1 VTAHPFH
8 ARVRAG
14 GALRRIDVRL
24 EGNRLVG
31 TIDGVPVDA
40 EVRSAGHHQV
50 IVKTEGR
57 RHLAVI
63 VRRAGSWLVSTGGRT
78 VEVARAEGAADDAGA
93 TAAGD
98 PFATSP
104 MTGVVVKVHVAAGA
118 SVAKG
123 AALFAVEAMKME
135 YVVKADRPV
144 VVDEVRAKAGD
155 RVDVGAVVVTFRD
168 PGEGGNG

>member
-1 VTAHPFH
+1 VTSHPFH

-14 GALRRIDVRL
+14 GALHRIDVRL
-24 EGNRLVG
+24 EGRRLVG
-31 TIDGVPVDA
+31 TVDGEPVDA
-40 EVRSAGHHQV
+40 EVSAAGHHQV
-50 IVKTEGR
+50 IVKTGGL

-63 VRRAGSWLVSTGGRT
+63 VRRAGSWIVSTGGRT
-78 VEVARAEGAADDAGA
+78 VEVVRAEGAADDAAA

-118 SVAKG
+118 PAAKG
-123 AALFAVEAMKME
+123 APLFAVEAMKME
-135 YVVKADRPV
+135 YVVKADRDV

-155 RVDVGAVVVTFRD
+155 RVDVGAVVVTFREPAD
-168 PGEGGNG
+168 GAEA